1 MLRHTMLSWYSI
13 CGGLQ
18 VRGSVLGGRQD
29 ATLLLTDFPIALLQ
43 PVLRAMP
50 GLQHAQPAVGLTG
63 ASPVL
68 NDGVGWSDE
77 PSSITPFRRWKI
89 QMTTSTACHG
99 DSWTSWP
106 LGMPV

>member
-1 MLRHTMLSWYSI
+1 MSVHAVVVQHLRW
-13 CGGLQ
+13 LQ

-68 NDGVGWSDE
+68 NNGLGWSDK
-77 PSSITPFRRWKI
+77 PSSIPPFDAGKYK
-89 QMTTSTACHG
+89 
-99 DSWTSWP
+99 
-106 LGMPV
+106 